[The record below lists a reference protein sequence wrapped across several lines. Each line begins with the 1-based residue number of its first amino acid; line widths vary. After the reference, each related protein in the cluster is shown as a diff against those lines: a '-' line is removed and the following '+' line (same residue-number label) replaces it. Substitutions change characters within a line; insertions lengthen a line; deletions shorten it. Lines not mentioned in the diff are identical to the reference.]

1 MTTPSPAPVSVPSTA
16 ITPTGPPATAPA
28 AVSPTVDTGIPVTT
42 QAVVPRSQIDR
53 APAAVT
59 PGPGTGT
66 TGTGT
71 NTTTISIA
79 VANIAAPATS
89 ATGNNIVAAA
99 PKPGGNSGAIQFN
112 NNSTFAG
119 GANLTFDGVKIQSI
133 GYGVPLLTTMYD
145 SLAGGILNA
154 TGEVRVG
161 NINTNAS
168 QTGSAGLGRLRYQRS
183 GPVPG
188 GAAGQVAFYGFKA
201 KDNQFTT
208 LTFENNNLSSVALV
222 MGATA
227 PYDASGVPGY
237 VGFGGNGTV
246 FGISGSYYV
255 SPGGA
260 NRMSNGGA
268 SENWSPFLN
277 LDGRGNLT
285 IGGGITMTP
294 PAFRPWF
301 TAGGR
306 NDPDGPAINCGIT
319 FADGTFQNTA
329 AVISLTVQEEG
340 SNVVVNTNTINFVG
354 NGVVASNVAGIATI
368 TIAGSNSSSGITVQ
382 EEGAN
387 TVTSANTINFVGSS
401 VTTSNVAGVAT
412 ITVASGLSGI
422 AVQEEGANT
431 VTSANTIN
439 FVGSSVTTSNVAGV
453 ATITVASGLSG
464 IAVQEEGSNVVASAN
479 TVNFIGNLVTAS
491 NVGGVATVTVN
502 GPAVQ
507 EEGSNVVA
515 STSTLNFVGA
525 GVTASNVSGVATITI
540 SGGGSGITV
549 QEESSTVLATATTL
563 NFLGNGVTASNIAGV
578 AIITVPGGITVN
590 DDQSFVIQ
598 TDTISFNGPLVAATN
613 SLNVQAD
620 IQVGLTV
627 QDEGNVITGN
637 AAIGTLNFLGAGVTV
652 TAGTTGVA
660 NVTIPGS
667 VSGTVSTLTSNITLN
682 STYVSGT
689 ILKWVNGDI
698 LITAPSTANGAIPV
712 GSTINIFNASQT
724 GNANIFADVGN
735 AVLVGPRPN
744 AEGILSYVQVGPFE
758 QVTVVNLGPSAGNVE
773 AGKTMWFCYGSAYPL
788 GVAYP

>member
-1 MTTPSPAPVSVPSTA
+1 
-16 ITPTGPPATAPA
+16 
-28 AVSPTVDTGIPVTT
+28 
-42 QAVVPRSQIDR
+42 
-53 APAAVT
+53 
-59 PGPGTGT
+59 
-66 TGTGT
+66 
-71 NTTTISIA
+71 
-79 VANIAAPATS
+79 
-89 ATGNNIVAAA
+89 
-99 PKPGGNSGAIQFN
+99 
-112 NNSTFAG
+112 
-119 GANLTFDGVKIQSI
+119 
-133 GYGVPLLTTMYD
+133 
-145 SLAGGILNA
+145 
-154 TGEVRVG
+154 
-161 NINTNAS
+161 
-168 QTGSAGLGRLRYQRS
+168 
-183 GPVPG
+183 
-188 GAAGQVAFYGFKA
+188 
-201 KDNQFTT
+201 
-208 LTFENNNLSSVALV
+208 

-246 FGISGSYYV
+246 FGISGTYFV

-260 NRMSNGGA
+260 NRMSSGGA
-268 SENWSPFLN
+268 SENWRPFLN

-294 PAFRPWF
+294 PDFRPWF

-368 TIAGSNSSSGITVQ
+368 TIAGSDSSSGITVQ

-422 AVQEEGANT
+422 AVQEEGSNVVATANT
-431 VTSANTIN
+431 VN
-439 FVGSSVTTSNVAGV
+439 FVGSLVAASNVSGV
-453 ATITVASGLSG
+453 ATVTVKGPV
-464 IAVQEEGSNVVASAN
+464 VQEEGSNVVAN
-479 TVNFIGNLVTAS
+479 TDTFNFIGNLVTAS
-491 NVGGVATVTVN
+491 NVGGVATVTVKGPAVQEEGSNVVANTDTLNFVGTLVTASNVAGVATVTVN

-525 GVTASNVSGVATITI
+525 GVTASNVGGVAT
-540 SGGGSGITV
+540 
-549 QEESSTVLATATTL
+549 
-563 NFLGNGVTASNIAGV
+563 
-578 AIITVPGGITVN
+578 
-590 DDQSFVIQ
+590 
-598 TDTISFNGPLVAATN
+598 
-613 SLNVQAD
+613 
-620 IQVGLTV
+620 
-627 QDEGNVITGN
+627 
-637 AAIGTLNFLGAGVTV
+637 
-652 TAGTTGVA
+652 
-660 NVTIPGS
+660 VTIPGS
-667 VSGTVSTLTSNITLN
+667 VSGTVSTLTGNITLN

-724 GNANIFADVGN
+724 GNANIFADFGN
-735 AVLVGPRPN
+735 AILVGPRPN
-744 AEGILSYVQVGPFE
+744 AEGILTYVQVGPFE
-758 QVTVVNLGPSAGNVE
+758 QVTMVNLGPSAGNVSS
-773 AGKTMWFCYGSAYPL
+773 GTTMWFCYGSAYPL

>member
-1 MTTPSPAPVSVPSTA
+1 MAIIDNPKAVPIPLNTPVIGPTVNSPAAVNPTVASVPA
-16 ITPTGPPATAPA
+16 ITPQ
-28 AVSPTVDTGIPVTT
+28 I
-42 QAVVPRSQIDR
+42 VPRSQIDTTP
-53 APAAVT
+53 APVPAAAGNVVT
-59 PGPGTGT
+59 LSVP
-66 TGTGT
+66 
-71 NTTTISIA
+71 A
-79 VANIAAPATS
+79 VDLTVPTS
-89 ATGNNIVAAA
+89 ATSNNNVIINS

-112 NNSTFAG
+112 SNGKFAG
-119 GANLTFDGVKIQSI
+119 GANLTFDGAKTQSI

-145 SLAGGILNA
+145 SLAGGILNT

-368 TIAGSNSSSGITVQ
+368 TIAGSDSSSGIT
-382 EEGAN
+382 
-387 TVTSANTINFVGSS
+387 
-401 VTTSNVAGVAT
+401 
-412 ITVASGLSGI
+412 
-422 AVQEEGANT
+422 VQEEGANT

-479 TVNFIGNLVTAS
+479 TVNFVGSLVTSSNVSGVATVAVKGPAVQEEGSNVVANTDTLNFVGTLITAS
-491 NVGGVATVTVN
+491 NVAGVATVTVN

-515 STSTLNFVGA
+515 STSILNFVGA
-525 GVTASNVSGVATITI
+525 GVTASNIGGVATITI
-540 SGGGSGITV
+540 PGGGGNGTPGSPTASIQFNDGGSFAGNSYFTFSKTNGNVDLSLGNLTVSNGNITG
-549 QEESSTVLATATTL
+549 TT
-563 NFLGNGVTASNIAGV
+563 NGVTLGYRYL
-578 AIITVPGGITVN
+578 P
-590 DDQSFVIQ
+590 
-598 TDTISFNGPLVAATN
+598 
-613 SLNVQAD
+613 
-620 IQVGLTV
+620 
-627 QDEGNVITGN
+627 GNVVTGN
-637 AAIGTLNFLGAGVTV
+637 RDLAASDVGGHIVKWGNSD
-652 TAGTTGVA
+652 
-660 NVTIPGS
+660 I
-667 VSGTVSTLTSNITLN
+667 TLTTP
-682 STYVSGT
+682 GFP
-689 ILKWVNGDI
+689 GD
-698 LITAPSTANGAIPV
+698 SSIPV
-712 GSTINIFNASQT
+712 GAKIEIFNANPG
-724 GNANIFADVGN
+724 GNANIFAGSSGGTN
-735 AVLVGPRPN
+735 TVLVGPRPN
-744 AEGILSYVQVGPFE
+744 SEGILSYVQVGPYE
-758 QVTVVNLGPSAGNVE
+758 QVTLVKLGASASGTYTGNSVV
-773 AGKTMWFCYGSAYPL
+773 WFCYGSAYPL